1 LHADLRRA
9 HRTYTIRQLCQ
20 EFGCTPRALRFY
32 EERGLLAPARK
43 GLNRIYSYR
52 DRARLMLILRG
63 KRVGLSLVEIAD
75 ILDLY
80 KVGDGGA
87 QQDAKTLTTFRER
100 AAALEAQRR
109 DLDLA
114 IRELSEAIVK
124 LERKLAQTRPDLL
137 PQSAD

>member
-1 LHADLRRA
+1 
-9 HRTYTIRQLCQ
+9 
-20 EFGCTPRALRFY
+20 
-32 EERGLLAPARK
+32 
-43 GLNRIYSYR
+43 
-52 DRARLMLILRG
+52 
-63 KRVGLSLVEIAD
+63 
-75 ILDLY
+75 
-80 KVGDGGA
+80 VGDGGA